1 MRFGAGLVLAGL
13 VAAPAWG
20 NAMDRPSEEP
30 ARAVTPLVSLVCTV
44 SGAPKGQ
51 PDFDPA
57 AVCRN
62 LADRI
67 GPALGA
73 RMVPAARLPSAATAR
88 WVQVAIRILPPG
100 RIEAALTTRLHGTA
114 TTHPSLGVQVVDK
127 PMGLS
132 EIDRLARLVAQT
144 LAER

>member
-1 MRFGAGLVLAGL
+1 MRFGAGIVLAGL

-30 ARAVTPLVSLVCTV
+30 ARAVTLVCTV

-51 PDFDPA
+51 SGFDPA

-73 RMVPAARLPSAATAR
+73 RIVPAATLPSAATAR
-88 WVQVAIRILPPG
+88 WVRVAIRISPPG
-100 RIEAALTTRLHGTA
+100 RIEAALTTHLDGKA
-114 TTHPSLGVQVVDK
+114 TSHPSLGVQVVDK
-127 PMGLS
+127 AMGLS

-144 LAER
+144 LAEQ